1 MSDLSTTFMGLMLK
15 NPIIVS
21 SSRLTYD
28 IDRLKQC
35 EAAGAGAVVLKSLF
49 EEQINVE
56 SDRMVGDLN
65 FDAYADAYDYF
76 TETSRDY
83 YLNEYLDLVEQAK
96 KNLSIPVIAS
106 VNCVSDGNWIEY
118 AERFE
123 KVGADALE
131 LNIFI
136 IPADEETSGTL
147 IEDKYV
153 DILKKVKK
161 KVSIPV
167 ALKLG
172 SQFSGMANMMRR
184 FGEEGADGL
193 VLFNR
198 FYKPDIDIEDFKI
211 KSSYVF
217 SAPEEM
223 AFTLQWMA
231 ILAGK
236 VKADLAA
243 TTGIHSSK
251 DVIKQVLAG
260 AHAVEMCSIFM
271 KNGINVIETYL
282 NEIEEWM
289 QRKGFEKLSD
299 FRGKMSQESV
309 EHPEAYER
317 SQYIKALVGIE

>member
-65 FDAYADAYDYF
+65 FDAYAYAYDYF

>member
-28 IDRLKQC
+28 IDKLKAC
-35 EAAGAGAVVLKSLF
+35 EAAGAGAVVLKSIF
-49 EEQINVE
+49 EEQIQME

-76 TETSRDY
+76 QETSHDY
-83 YLNEYLDLVEQAK
+83 YMNSYLELVEQAK
-96 KNLSIPVIAS
+96 QELSIPVIAS

-118 AERFE
+118 AERFQ

-136 IPADEETSGTL
+136 IPADEETPGDV
-147 IEDKYV
+147 IEKKYLE
-153 DILKKVKK
+153 ILKKVKK

-172 SQFSGMANMMRR
+172 SQFSGMAHMMRR
-184 FGEEGADGL
+184 FGKEGADGL

-198 FYKPDIDIEDFKI
+198 FYKPDIDIENMRLKAAHVY
-211 KSSYVF
+211 SV
-217 SAPEEM
+217 PEEM
-223 AFTLQWMA
+223 AFTLQWIA

-243 TTGIHSSK
+243 TTGIHSGA
-251 DVIKQVLAG
+251 DIVKQVLAG
-260 AHAVEMCSIFM
+260 AHAVEMCSAYM
-271 KNGINVIETYL
+271 KNGINMIETHL
-282 NEIEEWM
+282 KEVEDWM
-289 QRKGFEKLSD
+289 QRKGYDRLVD
-299 FRGKMSQESV
+299 FRGLMSQAAV

>member
-28 IDRLKQC
+28 IDSLKQC

-65 FDAYADAYDYF
+65 FDAYTDAYDYF
-76 TETSRDY
+76 NETSRDY
-83 YLNEYLDLVEQAK
+83 YLNEYLGLVEEAK

-136 IPADEETSGTL
+136 IPADEQTSGEI
-147 IEDKYV
+147 IEDKYI

-198 FYKPDIDIEDFKI
+198 FYKPDIDIENFKI
-211 KSSYVF
+211 KSSYIF

-271 KNGINVIETYL
+271 KNGINVIEKYL

>member
-1 MSDLSTTFMGLMLK
+1 MGDLSTTFMGLMLK

-21 SSRLTYD
+21 SSKLTYD

-76 TETSRDY
+76 QETSRDY
-83 YLNEYLDLVEQAK
+83 YMNEYLDLVEQAK
-96 KNLSIPVIAS
+96 QNLSIPVIAS
-106 VNCVSDGNWIEY
+106 VNCVSDGSWIDY

-123 KVGADALE
+123 KMGADALE

-136 IPADEETSGTL
+136 IPADEETSGKV
-147 IEDKYV
+147 IEDKYL

-172 SQFSGMANMMRR
+172 SQFSGMAHIMRR

-198 FYKPDIDIEDFKI
+198 FYKPDIDIENLKI
-211 KSSYVF
+211 KAAHVY

-223 AFTLQWMA
+223 AFTLQWIA
-231 ILAGK
+231 ILSGK

-243 TTGIHSSK
+243 TTGIHSGA
-251 DVIKQVLAG
+251 DIIKQTLAG
-260 AHAVEMCSIFM
+260 AHAVEMCSTFM
-271 KNGINVIETYL
+271 KNGINTIETYL
-282 NEIEEWM
+282 KEIETWM
-289 QRKGFEKLSD
+289 ERKGYEKLTD
-299 FRGKMSQESV
+299 FRGIMSQE
-309 EHPEAYER
+309 EIDHPEAYER

>member
-28 IDRLKQC
+28 IDKLKAC
-35 EAAGAGAVVLKSLF
+35 EAAGAGAVVLKSIF
-49 EEQINVE
+49 EEQIQME

-76 TETSRDY
+76 QETSHDY
-83 YLNEYLDLVEQAK
+83 YMNSYLELVEQAK
-96 KNLSIPVIAS
+96 QELSIPVIAS

-118 AERFE
+118 AERFQ

-136 IPADEETSGTL
+136 IPADEETPGDV
-147 IEDKYV
+147 IEKKYLE
-153 DILKKVKK
+153 ILKKVKK

-172 SQFSGMANMMRR
+172 SQFSGMAHMMRS
-184 FGEEGADGL
+184 FGKEGADGL

-198 FYKPDIDIEDFKI
+198 FYKPDIDIENMRLKAAHVY
-211 KSSYVF
+211 SV
-217 SAPEEM
+217 PEEM
-223 AFTLQWMA
+223 AFTLQWIA

-243 TTGIHSSK
+243 TTGIHSGA
-251 DVIKQVLAG
+251 DIVKQVLAG
-260 AHAVEMCSIFM
+260 AHAVEMCSAYM
-271 KNGINVIETYL
+271 KNGINMIETHL
-282 NEIEEWM
+282 KEVEDWM
-289 QRKGFEKLSD
+289 QRKGYDRLVD
-299 FRGKMSQESV
+299 FRGLMSQAAV

>member
-21 SSRLTYD
+21 SSKLTYD
-28 IDRLKQC
+28 IDKLKEC
-35 EAAGAGAVVLKSLF
+35 ERAGAGAVVLKSIF
-49 EEQINVE
+49 EEQIEME
-56 SDRMVGDLN
+56 SDRMIGDLN

-76 TETSRDY
+76 QETSHDY
-83 YLNEYLDLVEQAK
+83 YMNAYLELVEEAK
-96 KNLSIPVIAS
+96 KELSIPVIAS

-118 AERFE
+118 AERFQ

-136 IPADEETSGTL
+136 IPADEETSGEV
-147 IEDKYV
+147 IEKKYL

-172 SQFSGMANMMRR
+172 SQFSGMANLMRR
-184 FGEEGADGL
+184 FGQEGADGL

-198 FYKPDIDIEDFKI
+198 FYKPDIDIENMRLKAAHVY
-211 KSSYVF
+211 SV
-217 SAPEEM
+217 PEEM
-223 AFTLQWMA
+223 AFTLQWIA

-236 VKADLAA
+236 VEADLAA
-243 TTGIHSSK
+243 TTGIHSGA
-251 DVIKQVLAG
+251 DIIKQVLAG
-260 AHAVEMCSIFM
+260 AHAVEMCSAYM
-271 KNGINVIETYL
+271 KNGINTIETHL
-282 NEIEEWM
+282 KEVEDWM
-289 QRKGFEKLSD
+289 QRKGYDRLVD
-299 FRGKMSQESV
+299 FRGLMSQEAV